1 MARSEELYLRD
12 MMQSVALIYAYVEG
26 RSFDEFLADEMFR
39 DAVIRRLEIIGEAAA
54 HLSMPIRERYPD
66 VEWRDVV
73 AFRNFAIHAYFAID
87 PLIAWNAATRNAP
100 LLGPK
105 IAAVIAQEYPDP
117 PQSVESD
124 QS

>member
-12 MMQSVALIYAYVEG
+12 MMQCVELIYAYVKG

-54 HLSMPIRERYPD
+54 HLGMPIRERYPD

-87 PLIAWNAATRNAP
+87 PLIVWNAATKNAS

-105 IAAVIAQEYPDP
+105 IAAVIAQECPDP
-117 PQSVESD
+117 PE
-124 QS
+124 